1 MPGHDHDGCCRF
13 RERTATLTAR
23 SERDVRGQRTSQHPR
38 GVEPP
43 LPDRYVPGTECSSDT
58 GPSGADDVGLDLRRV
73 GCEAA
78 FTGVHGTCACERV
91 AVPDRRAVRRACHR
105 VDDGARCSSTVCTK
119 NEATISTR
127 TAETS
132 VDPDQFRDLAQAHL
146 DGVASDDDVARLQAD
161 PSEWVAAL
169 KGLRTQLRQ
178 KIERLEGEVTGP
190 ERDLVL
196 QDFEEELARI
206 DDRLT
211 DLGAAPNTS
220 ETDQPQGPVTDVA
233 SDGEHAQASEDDTSA
248 DEPTVTTD
256 GADHTGPS
264 TTGGTADDRGD
275 RSGTNRP
282 TRAPQLQLSWT
293 QGKIVAW
300 AGGRKADPAELDE
313 LRERLTAAGAPAGP
327 WQADEPVK
335 LPGGSRAAA
344 LSAAVQDVLGWLVS
358 LGDTAEDRE
367 LGPSVTWIGLAA
379 ALAVRLVGSGRMVPQ
394 LRKVGDA
401 PANRSYFAVRWEPT
415 LIDQDELASLARAM
429 PGAVAAADRQR
440 DPQTVVRSVVTGFV
454 DAICRDSA
462 ARVEVPAPPP
472 MPQKASEVAETA
484 LARLDGS
491 TFEAPHQQ
499 GTEIR
504 KGLKSWAGS
513 VTGTSKLTLTVQLDP
528 PDEGDAWLVRTLTS
542 DGRRQDEPVEA
553 AMSRANHARKETLK
567 RELERLEGLY
577 EPLKRGKDTRRGQV
591 ILSQDEA
598 WELMATH
605 GPVLQAAGFEVRV
618 PPLSRRKATPSLRV
632 TSTQTQEAS
641 VGARQ
646 LNDVR
651 WSAVFDDVEL
661 TAEDIAQLAK
671 ESRPLVKSQGQW
683 VELDHAD
690 LDAAAQALE
699 ERRNQTQLTG
709 AEMLRFALGLEG
721 AEFGQPVSLA
731 GEGWATELLR
741 SAQSIPSHP
750 PTSPDG
756 FEGKLRGY
764 QADALAWLGFLDGAG
779 LGGCLALDMGLG
791 KTPTMLAHLQLTR
804 ERGKG
809 LVVAPPAVVG
819 NWASEARSFTPE
831 LKVLVHHGTQRAGGA
846 RLQEAIEDADVV
858 ITTYGTALRD
868 VAELEKVHWGK
879 LVLDEAQ
886 VIKNPTS
893 ETAQQLRRLEAHT
906 RVVLTGTPIE
916 NGLGDLWSLMDFV
929 NPGLLGDRASFVAQ
943 MQRAAESESG
953 AESALRTLNGVLVFR
968 RTKAEPVIAEELPD
982 RIDALDHCPMT
993 TEQIGLYQAV
1003 LDQLVVESGDDTEL
1017 KQRKGAILAAITA
1030 LKQICNH
1037 PAAYTGDDEAL
1048 EGRSGKLERLEE
1060 IVDNV
1065 FESGERML
1073 IFTHFASWARR
1084 LADHLT
1090 ARTGLEIPAYHGG
1103 LARGARDKMIR
1114 GFQEGDG
1121 PGAMV
1126 LSLKAGGTGLN
1137 LTAASH
1143 VVLYDRW
1150 WNPAV
1155 EDQARDR
1162 VWRIGQTKTVVAH
1175 RLVCPGTV
1183 DERVEEVVAGKRR
1196 VADIVLPKSSTVG
1209 DLDSDQLRRALG
1221 IDRDAV
1227 LTDDLSPTPATRGDA
1242 A

>member
-1 MPGHDHDGCCRF
+1 MWIH
-13 RERTATLTAR
+13 
-23 SERDVRGQRTSQHPR
+23 
-38 GVEPP
+38 
-43 LPDRYVPGTECSSDT
+43 
-58 GPSGADDVGLDLRRV
+58 
-73 GCEAA
+73 
-78 FTGVHGTCACERV
+78 
-91 AVPDRRAVRRACHR
+91 
-105 VDDGARCSSTVCTK
+105 
-119 NEATISTR
+119 NEATINTDTAR
-127 TAETS
+127 TSA
-132 VDPDQFRDLAQAHL
+132 DPEEFLELAQAQL
-146 DGVASDDDVARLQAD
+146 DGVASDADVARLESD
-161 PSEWVAAL
+161 PAEWVDAL
-169 KGLRTQLRQ
+169 RRLRGRIER
-178 KIERLEGEVTGP
+178 KIERLDGEVTGP
-190 ERDLVL
+190 ERELVL
-196 QDFEEELARI
+196 NDFEHELERI
-206 DDRLT
+206 DARLRELDGGADDAT
-211 DLGAAPNTS
+211 DDAHVETTTSGGNDGGASA
-220 ETDQPQGPVTDVA
+220 
-233 SDGEHAQASEDDTSA
+233 DGEREQAGDERRSSSRTSDD
-248 DEPTVTTD
+248 
-256 GADHTGPS
+256 
-264 TTGGTADDRGD
+264 GD
-275 RSGTNRP
+275 RQAGRQA
-282 TRAPQLQLSWT
+282 TRTPQLQLSWS
-293 QGKIVAW
+293 QGRIIAW
-300 AGGRKADPAELDE
+300 AGGRKARPAELDE
-313 LRERLTAAGAPAGP
+313 VRERLAAAGAPAGP
-327 WQADEPVK
+327 WEPDEALK
-335 LPGGSRAAA
+335 LPGGDRAATV
-344 LSAAVQDVLGWLVS
+344 SAPVQEVLGWLVS
-358 LGDTAEDRE
+358 LGGTAEDRE

-379 ALAVRLVGSGRMVPQ
+379 DLAVRLVGYGRMVPQ

-415 LIDQDELASLARAM
+415 LIDQDELNGLARSM

-454 DAICRDSA
+454 DAICRDAA
-462 ARVEVPAPPP
+462 ARIEVPAPPP
-472 MPQKASEVAETA
+472 NPQKASEVAENT

-528 PDEGDAWLVRTLTS
+528 PDEDDAWLLRTLTS

-553 AMSRANHARKETLK
+553 AMSRANHARKEALK

-577 EPLKRGKDTRRGQV
+577 EPLMRGKDTRRGQV

-598 WELMATH
+598 WELMSSR
-605 GPVLQAAGFEVRV
+605 GQVLQAAGFEVRV
-618 PPLSRRKATPSLRV
+618 PPMSRRKATPSLRV
-632 TSTQTQEAS
+632 TSTQSQEAA

-661 TAEDIAQLAK
+661 TAEDIARLAR
-671 ESRPLVKSQGQW
+671 ESRPLVRSQGQW

-699 ERRNQTQLTG
+699 ERQQQTQLTG
-709 AEMLRFALGLEG
+709 AQMLRYALGLEG
-721 AEFGQPVSLA
+721 TEFGRPVSLA

-741 SAQSIPSHP
+741 SAQEIPEHP
-750 PTSPDG
+750 PTSPEG
-756 FEGKLRGY
+756 FEGQLRGY

-791 KTPTMLAHLQLTR
+791 KTPTMLAHLRQTR

-809 LVVAPPAVVG
+809 LVIAPPAVVG
-819 NWASEARSFTPE
+819 NWASEAREFTPD
-831 LKVLVHHGTQRAGGA
+831 LRVLVHHGTQRSGGGE
-846 RLQEAIEDADVV
+846 LEQEIADADVI

-868 VAELEKVHWGK
+868 VDELERITWGK
-879 LVLDEAQ
+879 VVLDEAQ
-886 VIKNPTS
+886 VIKNPAS
-893 ETAQQLRRLEAHT
+893 ETAQQLRRLEAHN

-929 NPGLLGDRASFVAQ
+929 NPGLLGDRATFVAQ
-943 MQRAAESESG
+943 MQKAAESQSG

-968 RTKAEPVIAEELPD
+968 RTKAEPIIAEELPD

-993 TEQIGLYQAV
+993 SEQIGLYQAV
-1003 LDQLVVESGDDTEL
+1003 LDQLVVESSDAEEP
-1017 KQRKGAILAAITA
+1017 KQRKGAILSAITA

-1037 PAAYTGDDEAL
+1037 PAAYTGDEEPL
-1048 EGRSGKLERLEE
+1048 EGRSGKLARLEE

-1065 FESGERML
+1065 FVSGERML

-1090 ARTGLEIPAYHGG
+1090 DRTGVTIPAYHGG
-1103 LARGARDKMIR
+1103 LARGARDRMIR
-1114 GFQEGDG
+1114 DFQEGEG

-1162 VWRIGQTKTVVAH
+1162 VWRIGQIKSVVAH

-1196 VADIVLPKSSTVG
+1196 VADIVLPKSSSVG

-1227 LTDDLSPTPATRGDA
+1227 LTDDAGPLPATRGDA